1 MKFEETARRL
11 RAALDENNMKPQE
24 LSERSGVS
32 KSSISQYVNGSHK
45 PSNISAGK
53 MGAVLGVS
61 PMWLMGFDFPKAPK
75 EKTTIVHTDG
85 QPGWYLDP
93 ETAKAAQELL
103 ENPDT
108 RMLFDA
114 ARDAKP
120 ENIRFAAEMLKRF
133 KETNPDG

>member
-1 MKFEETARRL
+1 MGYDEFERLCKLRGVTAYQVAKET
-11 RAALDENNMKPQE
+11 
-24 LSERSGVS
+24 GVS
-32 KSSISQYVNGSHK
+32 TSTISSWKVGRYIPKTEKLNKLAEYFSVPVELFTDQ
-45 PSNISAGK
+45 K
-53 MGAVLGVS
+53 MG
-61 PMWLMGFDFPKAPK
+61 
-75 EKTTIVHTDG
+75 KTSIVPADG
-85 QPGWYLDP
+85 QPGWYIDP
-93 ETAKAAQELL
+93 ETARVAQELL

>member
-1 MKFEETARRL
+1 MGYDEFERLCKLRGVTAYQVAKET
-11 RAALDENNMKPQE
+11 
-24 LSERSGVS
+24 GVS
-32 KSSISQYVNGSHK
+32 TSTISSWKVGRYMPKTEKLNKLAEYFSVPVELFTDQ
-45 PSNISAGK
+45 K
-53 MGAVLGVS
+53 MG
-61 PMWLMGFDFPKAPK
+61 
-75 EKTTIVHTDG
+75 KTSIVHADG
-85 QPGWYLDP
+85 QPGWYIDP
-93 ETAKAAQELL
+93 ETARVAQELL